1 MILTFSR
8 NAKLD
13 FVRKGTGRVF
23 KKKKCFHDMN
33 VRTIHSFALY
43 IMNNILGT
51 RVTSKN
57 ESVNLYVLIATTL
70 LRTTL
75 RGTPVVV
82 TNEEL
87 KGGVTCEE
95 FVAKLRRCYTCMARS
110 CEFSA
115 YNGVA
120 FDHRILARYFPDF
133 KLFHCTDALA
143 TIRAH
148 YLSTRD
154 IWSDRKLAN
163 VHRLICGDTT
173 NYHHYTAHRA
183 KADVLMLRDIYLELR
198 I

>member
-1 MILTFSR
+1 M
-8 NAKLD
+8 
-13 FVRKGTGRVF
+13 
-23 KKKKCFHDMN
+23 
-33 VRTIHSFALY
+33 
-43 IMNNILGT
+43 
-51 RVTSKN
+51 
-57 ESVNLYVLIATTL
+57 
-70 LRTTL
+70 RTTL
-75 RGTPVVV
+75 RGARVRVTDEIRDLTGI

-87 KGGVTCEE
+87 EEKGVTCEE

-133 KLFHCTDALA
+133 KLFHCTDALT

-163 VHRLICGDTT
+163 VHKLICGDTA

-183 KADVLMLRDIYLELR
+183 KADVLMLRDIYHELR